1 MIGSSLLG
9 WRQPDRKQFAENDQ
23 HLGAAELVM
32 AGGRQA
38 ADDARCVG
46 VLEQPFRCCRG
57 RDGCV
62 LASGARFLALP
73 LTENNCL
80 KRSNPPQTYFHGYFR
95 KNLVT

>member
-1 MIGSSLLG
+1 
-9 WRQPDRKQFAENDQ
+9 
-23 HLGAAELVM
+23 M

-57 RDGCV
+57 QDGCV

-73 LTENNCL
+73 VTENDCLTENNCL
-80 KRSNPPQTYFHGYFR
+80 KRSNPPQTHFHGHFR